1 MKNLLYPLVF
11 ATAFVATA
19 CTSTNETDF
28 DTPVDPNGKTA
39 ISFVGQSSNHGLTR
53 AGFNNGSAQS
63 ITKIAM
69 HIRSNKKSSTDVC
82 ETRTLAQ
89 ADHDATQSTTSVSNV
104 TPLSDT
110 HTRYWDDAFGRDA
123 QLSVFAIAV
132 PGMPNPTNSN
142 QTLEA
147 LLAKPEDDKVWAG
160 TSLSEDVAW
169 SVTTDQSDV
178 NPSTIANEDLVYSNN
193 IQGSNI
199 LKFDTNSG
207 KFEKG
212 NLQFTHALSR
222 ISVNLTKGTGFT
234 ESGSFVFTST
244 TGNVNLFNVPVSG
257 KLNLVNG
264 EWKDVNSG
272 NITGMQLKST
282 TATAH
287 SLMAQMLPGYAISRT
302 GTSTNM
308 LSFEID
314 KNTYYVT
321 QAQMYEALTKA
332 TETDKAKITIGEN
345 SIVMQQGINYV
356 FNVVVN
362 KTSVV
367 VTAKLATFEEVA
379 AGDIDKDNSHGEL
392 TFNTSG
398 NSNDAFIL
406 YRLED
411 SNHASA
417 TNWFGAYTA
426 AAADQMKKEDGV
438 WKTGWYFEN
447 DAAFYHFRAVSNN
460 VTVANSTDG
469 DYFNISSGTTD
480 YHWGAPMN
488 ADATMAYDKAKGYE
502 SSISKAIRAT
512 TSTINLTELHMMSN
526 IHVVLRT
533 TTGKDA
539 VMLEDKVN
547 SKKCE
552 VKLTNFYDDGKVNL
566 GNGLVSVTSTD
577 LTAAKAFTLPTDY
590 STETDASSSTHVKLK
605 TPFTLYVVPQ
615 YVKRSS
621 DAIGLTITTPDG
633 NVYTIKDLSAS
644 TSTTFW
650 EPNHQY
656 TYTFTLTKAGVA
668 VTCKVQNWVLVT
680 AGDTDIS
687 LED

>member
-1 MKNLLYPLVF
+1 
-11 ATAFVATA
+11 
-19 CTSTNETDF
+19 
-28 DTPVDPNGKTA
+28 
-39 ISFVGQSSNHGLTR
+39 
-53 AGFNNGSAQS
+53 
-63 ITKIAM
+63 
-69 HIRSNKKSSTDVC
+69 
-82 ETRTLAQ
+82 
-89 ADHDATQSTTSVSNV
+89 
-104 TPLSDT
+104 
-110 HTRYWDDAFGRDA
+110 
-123 QLSVFAIAV
+123 
-132 PGMPNPTNSN
+132 
-142 QTLEA
+142 
-147 LLAKPEDDKVWAG
+147 
-160 TSLSEDVAW
+160 
-169 SVTTDQSDV
+169 
-178 NPSTIANEDLVYSNN
+178 
-193 IQGSNI
+193 
-199 LKFDTNSG
+199 
-207 KFEKG
+207 
-212 NLQFTHALSR
+212 
-222 ISVNLTKGTGFT
+222 
-234 ESGSFVFTST
+234 
-244 TGNVNLFNVPVSG
+244 
-257 KLNLVNG
+257 
-264 EWKDVNSG
+264 
-272 NITGMQLKST
+272 
-282 TATAH
+282 
-287 SLMAQMLPGYAISRT
+287 
-302 GTSTNM
+302 
-308 LSFEID
+308 
-314 KNTYYVT
+314 
-321 QAQMYEALTKA
+321 
-332 TETDKAKITIGEN
+332 
-345 SIVMQQGINYV
+345 MQQGINYV

-367 VTAKLATFEEVA
+367 VTATLADFDKVT
-379 AGDIDKDNSHGEL
+379 AGDINKDNSHGEL

-539 VMLEDKVN
+539 VMLEDIVN

-615 YVKRSS
+615 EVKRTS

-633 NVYTIKDLSAS
+633 NVYTIRNLSAS
-644 TSTTFW
+644 SSTSFW

-656 TYTFTLTKAGVA
+656 TYTFTLTKAGVV
-668 VTCKVQNWVLVT
+668 VTCTVLDWESILS
-680 AGDTDIS
+680 GNSNIS